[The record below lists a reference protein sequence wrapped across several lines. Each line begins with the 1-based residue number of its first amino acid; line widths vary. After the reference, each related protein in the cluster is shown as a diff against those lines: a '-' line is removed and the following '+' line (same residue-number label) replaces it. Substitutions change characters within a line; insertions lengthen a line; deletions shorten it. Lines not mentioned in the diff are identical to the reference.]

1 MKKWVMMWC
10 LALVVAVPASS
21 YALLGFEA
29 AAGVWYAMPSGDM
42 KYKSSTSDDLKDA
55 FGFDNKSAAMGR
67 VKVDL
72 PVIPIIYLM
81 ATPLEFTGD
90 SKQSITIDGT
100 TYNAD
105 ANTKLT
111 YNQYDLALYYGVPFL
126 GLATL
131 GTIHVNGGINVRMI
145 DAKAEVNGMAGATA
159 DTTTVEK
166 TIPLPM
172 LYLSA
177 DICPTDSLALEAE
190 LRALSVGY
198 GSIVSAIARLR
209 YSPIGPLFVA
219 AGYRYEDMSIDKDDF
234 KADIKLG
241 GPFAEV
247 GLKF

>member
-10 LALVVAVPASS
+10 LALVVALPASS

-42 KYKSSTSDDLKDA
+42 KYKSSSSDDLKDVL
-55 FGFDNKSAAMGR
+55 GFDNKSAAMGR

-72 PVIPIIYLM
+72 PVIPVIYLM
-81 ATPLEFTGD
+81 ATPLEFKGD
-90 SKQSITIDGT
+90 SEQSFTFDNT
-100 TYNAD
+100 TYTAN

-145 DAKAEVNGMAGATA
+145 DAKAEVKDAGNSSTM
-159 DTTTVEK
+159 EK

-198 GSIVSAIARLR
+198 GSMVSAIARLR